1 MNDSYGWQ
9 KFAAN
14 ERINEYRR
22 QADAHRQA
30 KSVKDNSKVEGSL
43 FGKVSFAFI
52 ISALIV
58 VVGFLLNG

>member
-1 MNDSYGWQ
+1 MNGNYGWQ
-9 KFAAN
+9 EFAAK
-14 ERINEYRR
+14 ERSRGHR
-22 QADAHRQA
+22 HQAEAHRQA
-30 KSVKDNSKVEGSL
+30 KSRKDNSKVEGSL